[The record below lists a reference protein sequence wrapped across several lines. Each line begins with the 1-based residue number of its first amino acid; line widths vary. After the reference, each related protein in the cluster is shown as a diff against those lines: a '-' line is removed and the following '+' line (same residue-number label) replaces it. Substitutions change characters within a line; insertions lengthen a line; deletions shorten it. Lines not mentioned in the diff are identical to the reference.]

1 MTQQP
6 DKQDPAKPAE
16 GSAGYLPPVSPGRS
30 VPAAGAAG
38 GTEAS
43 GIPVSELPVQGAGP
57 AEKRVTRAG
66 MVWVS
71 VATAL
76 VLLVLLIIFI
86 LHNQDYVQVRFL
98 GLEGAVSLGMA
109 LFIAAVAGG
118 VLVAIA
124 GAARIIQLRTAAHRR
139 AQAIRTP
146 TVK

>member
-6 DKQDPAKPAE
+6 NHQDPAKPREAR
-16 GSAGYLPPVSPGRS
+16 AGYLAPESPGRS
-30 VPAAGAAG
+30 VPAAGTAG
-38 GTEAS
+38 GTGANRIQAS
-43 GIPVSELPVQGAGP
+43 ERPMPAAP

-76 VLLVLLIIFI
+76 VVLVLLIVFI
-86 LHNQDYVQVRFL
+86 LQNQDYVQVRFL

-139 AQAIRTP
+139 AQAARTP